1 MKVILLKDVA
11 KIGLRNEIVDVP
23 NGYAANKLI
32 PNKMAEPA
40 TPANLKRAQ
49 KVHTDKAGAT
59 ADVEAAFAAAKTAL
73 AVEALTITAEMNDQ
87 DHTFQAV
94 SADEVAAAAAAKK
107 IVIAAEAID
116 FSEPVKSAGE
126 HSVKLTMGA
135 QSTDFTIN
143 VVKA

>member
-1 MKVILLKDVA
+1 MKVILLQDVA
-11 KIGLRNEIVDVP
+11 KIGRRHEIVDVP

-32 PNKMAEPA
+32 PNKMAQPA

-49 KVHTDKAGAT
+49 KVHADKVGAT
-59 ADVEAAFAAAKTAL
+59 ADVEAAFVAAKTAL
-73 AVEALTITAEMNDQ
+73 AAESLTITAEMNDQ

-94 SADEVAAAAAAKK
+94 SADDISAAAAAKN
-107 IVIAAEAID
+107 IAIAAETID
-116 FSEPVKSAGE
+116 FSKPVKSAGE
-126 HSVKLTMGA
+126 HVVKLTMGA